1 MKFQLIS
8 VRLGKS
14 ADKILKAYPKIENE
28 LSFTAV
34 GDELFVIID
43 NIKELTNVIKQNII
57 VCHDEDVIHIYDAKL
72 R

>member
-8 VRLGKS
+8 VKLGKS
-14 ADKILKAYPKIENE
+14 AGKILKAYPKIESE
-28 LSFTAV
+28 LPIKVV
-34 GDELFVIID
+34 GDELFVVIG

-57 VCHDEDVIHIYDAKL
+57 VCHDEDVIHIYDQKF